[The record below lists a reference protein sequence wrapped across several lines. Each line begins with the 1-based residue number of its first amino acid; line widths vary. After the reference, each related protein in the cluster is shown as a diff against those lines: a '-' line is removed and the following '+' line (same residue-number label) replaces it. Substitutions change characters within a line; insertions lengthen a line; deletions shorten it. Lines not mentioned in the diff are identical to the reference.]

1 MHEKNN
7 TKILQNTNKTKF
19 NMPAG
24 TSKIQFNANTDTAEI
39 KFSTTAGTDA
49 SRPASRAAAFFLSVL
64 LLFASLALLSGCGTD
79 SNTADSGN
87 TGGDSG
93 NGSSEDLQTA
103 VAVDPAALADDLQ
116 NGVPFQDQM
125 TAVESDV
132 FYLLY
137 DLTSEDA
144 DEAVLITSTGATAEE
159 IAVIHAAAED
169 KVETVKEAVKA
180 RVQAQREGFE
190 DYVPEELAK
199 LEKPVISIVG
209 SYVILCVS
217 DDNEKARDIIQ
228 ESIIEN

>member
-1 MHEKNN
+1 MHEKSN
-7 TKILQNTNKTKF
+7 TKMFKNTNRTNFNITADKDKF
-19 NMPAG
+19 
-24 TSKIQFNANTDTAEI
+24 
-39 KFSTTAGTDA
+39 KFSAASGTDA
-49 SRPASRAAAFFLSVL
+49 SLPASRAAAFLLSVL
-64 LLFASLALLSGCGTD
+64 LLFASLVLLSGCGTD
-79 SNTADSGN
+79 NNAADSGN

-103 VAVDPAALADDLQ
+103 VAVDPAELAGALQ

-137 DLTSEDA
+137 NLTSEDA

-169 KVETVKEAVKA
+169 KVETVKDAVKA
-180 RVQAQREGFE
+180 RIQTQRDGFE

-228 ESIIEN
+228 QSIIEN